1 MLPLFQVISLSDFID
16 CIAVLFLF
24 YNIREMLKR
33 GAMVANFR
41 LL

>member
-1 MLPLFQVISLSDFID
+1 MLPLFLVISLYD

-24 YNIREMLKR
+24 YIIREMLKR